1 MKEVRFDNYFTS
13 AAFTKSS
20 NSKTVKKE
28 KGRTSAEL
36 KDIRNT
42 TEGDIPV
49 RNDVKRQKR
58 HSAPLRHKII
68 LS

>member
-20 NSKTVKKE
+20 NSKTVE
-28 KGRTSAEL
+28 GNWRTSVEL
-36 KDIRNT
+36 KDINMI
-42 TEGDIPV
+42 EGDIPV
-49 RNDVKRQKR
+49 MNDVQTQTRY
-58 HSAPLRHKII
+58 SASLRLTRL